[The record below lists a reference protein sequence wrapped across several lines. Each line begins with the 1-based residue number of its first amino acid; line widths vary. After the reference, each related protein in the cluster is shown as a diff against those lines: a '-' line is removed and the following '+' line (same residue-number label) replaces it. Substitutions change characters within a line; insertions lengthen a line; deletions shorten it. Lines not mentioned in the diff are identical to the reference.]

1 MLQSLI
7 STAWQRISDAATG
20 HPYAGISVMIAG
32 ATALGLLVQGV
43 LYPAN
48 LDALFLVVVCVSVLK
63 WGRGPALFAASA
75 GAVAGLERNAE
86 LLAR

>member
-1 MLQSLI
+1 MPPLG
-7 STAWQRISDAATG
+7 T
-20 HPYAGISVMIAG
+20 YAGISVMIAG
-32 ATALGLLVQGV
+32 ATALGLLVRGV

-48 LDALFLVVVCVSVLK
+48 LDALFLLVVFVSALK